1 LYFPAVG
8 LYEKKVLEQ
17 IQNDASSMSAE
28 GGKLVFQKGCSAS
41 KEPAADAVNEGVGF
55 ILLIKN

>member
-1 LYFPAVG
+1 MK
-8 LYEKKVLEQ
+8 KKVLEQ